1 MRGEHLPINCCASC
15 IGGSSPHARGALP
28 AVLVPVA
35 RAGIIPACAGSTQLV
50 DVAVLVVEDHP
61 RMRGEHPLPWTP
73 TLAGGGS
80 SPHAR
85 GAHTGPEQGTSPRRI
100 IPACAGSTRSWGNIG
115 SPQRDHPRMRGEHD
129 GIYAAYR
136 GDEGSSPHARGAPV
150 RHVGQD
156 LVAGIIPACAGST
169 IRCGSG
175 RTWRQDHPRMRG
187 EHFASN
193 ATSAA
198 SQGSSPHARGALMS
212 SLSVASTPW
221 DHPRMRGE
229 HEIEVGS
236 IVASPGSSP
245 HARGAHLN
253 TCGFAQ
259 DSSESHSLYQSHQR
273 LTSGQKNTPITSSCP
288 ALSGPHGGIAE
299 RDVGPSTASR
309 SVLLGPPV
317 LACRAPALFL
327 RADKRRVIRAHR
339 PLDEANTLGIDVL
352 PVWLK
357 HLKRQMLLVASRI
370 HHDCPPLASQ
380 VEDPRPKSLPHPRRH
395 MAHVHTGR
403 NLEKPARQVTAEPLR
418 AGRENN
424 YHHSYAPPSSV
435 APSPS
440 SA

>member
-245 HARGAHLN
+245 HARGALRRGVGVDRRRGIIPACAGSTRSTMWAHALRRDHPRMR
-253 TCGFAQ
+253 G
-259 DSSESHSLYQSHQR
+259 EHSGVDEPLSF
-273 LTSGQKNTPITSSCP
+273 
-288 ALSGPHGGIAE
+288 LSGSSPHARGA
-299 RDVGPSTASR
+299 RHDR
-309 SVLLGPPV
+309 
-317 LACRAPALFL
+317 
-327 RADKRRVIRAHR
+327 R
-339 PLDEANTLGIDVL
+339 PLVPVSGIIPACAGSTQLVDVA
-352 PVWLK
+352 V
-357 HLKRQMLLVASRI
+357 RI
-370 HHDCPPLASQ
+370 
-380 VEDPRPKSLPHPRRH
+380 V
-395 MAHVHTGR
+395 
-403 NLEKPARQVTAEPLR
+403 
-418 AGRENN
+418 
-424 YHHSYAPPSSV
+424 
-435 APSPS
+435 
-440 SA
+440 

>member
-245 HARGAHLN
+245 HARGALRR
-253 TCGFAQ
+253 GVGV
-259 DSSESHSLYQSHQR
+259 DR
-273 LTSGQKNTPITSSCP
+273 RRGIIP
-288 ALSGPHGGIAE
+288 ACAGSTRSTMWAHALR
-299 RDVGPSTASR
+299 RD
-309 SVLLGPPV
+309 
-317 LACRAPALFL
+317 
-327 RADKRRVIRAHR
+327 
-339 PLDEANTLGIDVL
+339 
-352 PVWLK
+352 
-357 HLKRQMLLVASRI
+357 
-370 HHDCPPLASQ
+370 
-380 VEDPRPKSLPHPRRH
+380 HPRMRGEH
-395 MAHVHTGR
+395 MG
-403 NLEKPARQVTAEPLR
+403 
-418 AGRENN
+418 
-424 YHHSYAPPSSV
+424 V
-435 APSPS
+435 A
-440 SA
+440 

>member
-1 MRGEHLPINCCASC
+1 MRGEHLCTKC
-15 IGGSSPHARGALP
+15 
-28 AVLVPVA
+28 
-35 RAGIIPACAGSTQLV
+35 V
-50 DVAVLVVEDHP
+50 D
-61 RMRGEHPLPWTP
+61 
-73 TLAGGGS
+73 S
-80 SPHAR
+80 I
-85 GAHTGPEQGTSPRRI
+85 RR
-100 IPACAGSTRSWGNIG
+100 
-115 SPQRDHPRMRGEHD
+115 
-129 GIYAAYR
+129 
-136 GDEGSSPHARGAPV
+136 
-150 RHVGQD
+150 
-156 LVAGIIPACAGST
+156 
-169 IRCGSG
+169 
-175 RTWRQDHPRMRG
+175 
-187 EHFASN
+187 
-193 ATSAA
+193 
-198 SQGSSPHARGALMS
+198 
-212 SLSVASTPW
+212 
-221 DHPRMRGE
+221 
-229 HEIEVGS
+229 
-236 IVASPGSSP
+236 GSSP

-253 TCGFAQ
+253 TCSFAQ

-273 LTSGQKNTPITSSCP
+273 RTSGQKNTPITSSCP

-299 RDVGPSTASR
+299 RDVGPSTVSR
-309 SVLLGPPV
+309 PVLLGPPV

>member
-1 MRGEHLPINCCASC
+1 
-15 IGGSSPHARGALP
+15 
-28 AVLVPVA
+28 
-35 RAGIIPACAGSTQLV
+35 
-50 DVAVLVVEDHP
+50 
-61 RMRGEHPLPWTP
+61 MRGEHPLPWTP

-245 HARGAHLN
+245 HARGALVEELVVAGGDGIIPACAGS
-253 TCGFAQ
+253 TL
-259 DSSESHSLYQSHQR
+259 EYLR
-273 LTSGQKNTPITSSCP
+273 LCPGLKRITLTLPITS
-288 ALSGPHGGIAE
+288 E
-299 RDVGPSTASR
+299 
-309 SVLLGPPV
+309 
-317 LACRAPALFL
+317 
-327 RADKRRVIRAHR
+327 ADKRTEKHPNHQLMPRAFR
-339 PLDEANTLGIDVL
+339 PSRRHCRAGCGPIHCLTLRTSWPSCTCL
-352 PVWLK
+352 PCSSPFSSC
-357 HLKRQMLLVASRI
+357 RQASR
-370 HHDCPPLASQ
+370 HPCPSAS
-380 VEDPRPKSLPHPRRH
+380 
-395 MAHVHTGR
+395 
-403 NLEKPARQVTAEPLR
+403 
-418 AGRENN
+418 
-424 YHHSYAPPSSV
+424 
-435 APSPS
+435 
-440 SA
+440 

>member
-1 MRGEHLPINCCASC
+1 MRGEHCCRINW
-15 IGGSSPHARGALP
+15 
-28 AVLVPVA
+28 
-35 RAGIIPACAGSTQLV
+35 RAMEL
-50 DVAVLVVEDHP
+50 
-61 RMRGEHPLPWTP
+61 
-73 TLAGGGS
+73 
-80 SPHAR
+80 
-85 GAHTGPEQGTSPRRI
+85 
-100 IPACAGSTRSWGNIG
+100 
-115 SPQRDHPRMRGEHD
+115 
-129 GIYAAYR
+129 
-136 GDEGSSPHARGAPV
+136 
-150 RHVGQD
+150 
-156 LVAGIIPACAGST
+156 
-169 IRCGSG
+169 
-175 RTWRQDHPRMRG
+175 
-187 EHFASN
+187 
-193 ATSAA
+193 
-198 SQGSSPHARGALMS
+198 
-212 SLSVASTPW
+212 
-221 DHPRMRGE
+221 
-229 HEIEVGS
+229 
-236 IVASPGSSP
+236 GSSP

-253 TCGFAQ
+253 TCSFAQ

-273 LTSGQKNTPITSSCP
+273 RTSGQKNTPITSSCP

-299 RDVGPSTASR
+299 RDVGPSTVSR
-309 SVLLGPPV
+309 PVLLGPPV